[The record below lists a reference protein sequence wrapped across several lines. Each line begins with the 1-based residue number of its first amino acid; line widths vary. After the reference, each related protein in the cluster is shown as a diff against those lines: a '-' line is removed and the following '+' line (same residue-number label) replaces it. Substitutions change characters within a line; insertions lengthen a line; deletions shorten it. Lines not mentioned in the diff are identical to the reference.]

1 MSATKHSTLSSMHAI
16 FKGLQDHIVKELSK
30 LPNTASD
37 NVCEV
42 LLASHRKLSDYF
54 FKIDESP
61 YPVWASLLDL
71 HINYKGL
78 VADHEDKPDLLQHIE
93 KSKNRTP
100 EAITN
105 IRTFGLTD
113 ESTDTSVVTAPE
125 SPSQQ
130 PVGILLGNLPTM
142 TTEVD
147 HLNTL
152 ELSLTE
158 EQAKT
163 DRIENQLNRLLA
175 LLDPTGENAEL
186 APPGEAP
193 SVQAMDEDTPSEMNT
208 GRGFQMSSSN
218 PSDFDGDRAKGQ
230 SFLNSCNLYFSIA
243 GRAFHN
249 EQARISWALTFFK
262 SGQAASFA
270 DWILRTQASTRA
282 PYFTDWK
289 AFETEFKKELVFHSG
304 YVDEANLVVKFK
316 KELNKSLRTTVATAD
331 PVPAFDDLEA
341 WIEAAQRIAD
351 ARETSKVFEENIR
364 TVERQT
370 PSGTKPLSVVPRM
383 LPVTPPTRTFNY
395 QARLPINPPVV
406 NSRPET
412 NKAPDGPIPMDVD
425 RTRGKAS
432 ISNIVCRHCGKTGHI
447 ARFCDTTFDVWSLTV
462 EEKEELLYGLMADLD
477 MSDTPAPEPAGEEE
491 VISEREDFA
500 KRDE

>member
-1 MSATKHSTLSSMHAI
+1 
-16 FKGLQDHIVKELSK
+16 
-30 LPNTASD
+30 
-37 NVCEV
+37 
-42 LLASHRKLSDYF
+42 
-54 FKIDESP
+54 
-61 YPVWASLLDL
+61 
-71 HINYKGL
+71 
-78 VADHEDKPDLLQHIE
+78 
-93 KSKNRTP
+93 
-100 EAITN
+100 
-105 IRTFGLTD
+105 
-113 ESTDTSVVTAPE
+113 
-125 SPSQQ
+125 
-130 PVGILLGNLPTM
+130 M
-142 TTEVD
+142 TTEAE
-147 HLNTL
+147 HLEAL

-158 EQAKT
+158 ERAKT
-163 DRIENQLNRLLA
+163 DRIENQLNRLLL
-175 LLDPTGENAEL
+175 LLDPTGGNAEP

-208 GRGFQMSSSN
+208 GRGFQMRPSN

-270 DWILRTQASTRA
+270 DRILRTQASTRA

-289 AFETEFKKELVFHSG
+289 AFETEFKKRFTPRNKQVTAITQLEGSAWYQGTDSVDDYVDRFRELVFHSG

-316 KELNKSLRTTVATAD
+316 KGLNKSLRTTVATAD

-364 TVERQT
+364 TVEKQT
-370 PSGTKPLSVVPRM
+370 PSGTKALSVVPRT
-383 LPVTPPTRTFNY
+383 LPVAPPTRTFNY

-432 ISNIVCRHCGKTGHI
+432 ISNIVCRRCGKTGHI
-447 ARFCDTTFDVWSLTV
+447 ARFCDTTFDVRSLTV

-477 MSDTPAPEPAGEEE
+477 MSDTPTPEPAGEEE
-491 VISEREDFA
+491 VTSEREDFA